1 MAIPLSYN
9 IRNLVVRRTTTL
21 MTALGVGLTVAVLL
35 SVLAMVQGLKTAFE
49 SSGDPLNILVM
60 RKGATAELNS
70 SFARATFQE
79 LRFKPGIARTSKGDP
94 QVSLEMVQILNLPR
108 VDSPEGMNVT
118 IRGLSPEG
126 PSLRQQVKLQS
137 GRWFQTGRREIVVG
151 KGIAERFPDAQ
162 LGKKLSFARG
172 EWEVVGVMDGGRA
185 AGVNSEI
192 WADLNQAAADYN
204 RSETLSSALVRAADA
219 VSAQALINDLNGDQK
234 LNVKAISEKEYF
246 DAQTVSAA
254 PLQALGLFVSIIM
267 AVGSCFA
274 AMNTMYAAV
283 ARRAKEIGTLRV
295 LGFSRFSILT
305 SFFFESLVLSL
316 LGGLFGCLM
325 VLPLNNLSTGIGSFV
340 TFSEISFNFSVTP
353 VIMAIGLTFALI
365 LGAVGG
371 LFPARNAARKEILTA
386 LREV

>member
-1 MAIPLSYN
+1 
-9 IRNLVVRRTTTL
+9 
-21 MTALGVGLTVAVLL
+21 VA
-35 SVLAMVQGLKTAFE
+35 
-49 SSGDPLNILVM
+49 
-60 RKGATAELNS
+60 
-70 SFARATFQE
+70 
-79 LRFKPGIARTSKGDP
+79 
-94 QVSLEMVQILNLPR
+94 
-108 VDSPEGMNVT
+108 
-118 IRGLSPEG
+118 
-126 PSLRQQVKLQS
+126 
-137 GRWFQTGRREIVVG
+137 
-151 KGIAERFPDAQ
+151 
-162 LGKKLSFARG
+162 
-172 EWEVVGVMDGGRA
+172 
-185 AGVNSEI
+185 
-192 WADLNQAAADYN
+192 
-204 RSETLSSALVRAADA
+204 
-219 VSAQALINDLNGDQK
+219 AQALINDLNGDQK
-234 LNVKAISEKEYF
+234 LNVKAQSEKEYF

-295 LGFSRFSILT
+295 LGFSRLSILT

-316 LGGLFGCLM
+316 LGGLFGCLL

-353 VIMAIGLTFALI
+353 VIMAIGLTFALV